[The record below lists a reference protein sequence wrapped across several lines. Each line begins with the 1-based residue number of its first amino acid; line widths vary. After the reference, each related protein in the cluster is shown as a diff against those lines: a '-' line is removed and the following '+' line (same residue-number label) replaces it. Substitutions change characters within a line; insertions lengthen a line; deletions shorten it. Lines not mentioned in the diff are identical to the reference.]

1 MRLIAILTA
10 AVCIPQ
16 YAAAQ
21 SYYCSRPSEPSIP
34 SPYAADYD
42 RMERAQRE
50 VANYMDEMQDYVQ
63 CVQNE
68 LDDAV
73 NEANDIGDEWDRA
86 VKRFNDSQ

>member
-1 MRLIAILTA
+1 
-10 AVCIPQ
+10 
-16 YAAAQ
+16 
-21 SYYCSRPSEPSIP
+21 
-34 SPYAADYD
+34 
-42 RMERAQRE
+42 
-50 VANYMDEMQDYVQ
+50 MDEMQDYVQ